1 MKLTDKKIILAINTA
16 AEDESVVFL
25 FDGDKITKEKI
36 RGQKDKLLF
45 SIDKVLRKRKKT
57 AKDIGGIMVVSG
69 QGSFTAVRQG
79 VVSANAF
86 GYLLRV
92 PVVGVKLDEFKNE
105 DEFLEIGYKKLLKAK
120 KGIMVLPAYGKE
132 PNITKPKK
140 WKL

>member
-16 AEDESVVFL
+16 AEDESAVFL
-25 FDGDKITKEKI
+25 FDGFKITKEKI

-45 SIDKVLRKRKKT
+45 LIDKVLRKRKKT
-57 AKDIGGIMVVSG
+57 AKDIRGIIVVSG
-69 QGSFTAVRQG
+69 PGSFTAVRQG

-86 GYLLRV
+86 GYLLGV

-105 DEFLEIGYKKLLKAK
+105 NEFLKLGYEKMTKAK
-120 KGIMVLPAYGKE
+120 KGTVVLPAYGRE

>member
-69 QGSFTAVRQG
+69 PGSFTAVRQG